1 MKLMLPLLLMI
12 TPAMGLQARDE
23 DRRSSPLVG
32 TVESVKSDT
41 LSIVPSDGKPVAIR
55 LSGETRYTSAGKAA
69 SRADLKPG
77 ARARVTVLRKG
88 ETLVAR
94 EVSLERASVYTCS
107 MHPEIEQAEPG
118 KCPKCGMFLEEK
130 P

>member
-1 MKLMLPLLLMI
+1 MKLMLPLLVMI
-12 TPAMGLQARDE
+12 VPAMGLQAGDG
-23 DRRSSPLVG
+23 DRRSPRLVG
-32 TVESVKSDT
+32 RVESVKSDT

-69 SRADLKPG
+69 SRADLKLG
-77 ARARVTVLRKG
+77 ARARVTLVREG

-94 EVSLERASVYTCS
+94 EVSLEPAAAYTCS
-107 MHPEIEQAEPG
+107 MHPEIEQAQPG
-118 KCPKCGMFLEEK
+118 KCPKCGMFLEAK